1 MIGCCMPIQLPS
13 YMGAVVMTGQAIC
26 SNLLHKQLHCEMQLL
41 DYGADVHNPGL
52 IIRQSPLR
60 VAVCDLNM
68 DSDLVELLVSRGA
81 SPFLEDVDGQSCSHT
96 AQSSP
101 LQVSNALLLTGVK
114 AGTAAIL
121 YLRLTCLL
129 HLT

>member
-1 MIGCCMPIQLPS
+1 MHQ
-13 YMGAVVMTGQAIC
+13 
-26 SNLLHKQLHCEMQLL
+26 QLHGSLQLL

-81 SPFLEDVDGQSCSHT
+81 SPFLEDVDGQSCCHTCSHT
-96 AQSSP
+96 CSHTSSYCP
-101 LQVSNALLLTGVK
+101 CGV
-114 AGTAAIL
+114 
-121 YLRLTCLL
+121 
-129 HLT
+129 H